1 MAKNG
6 ALLAHQFDDFEQQQD
21 AASLGIWAFLVTEVL
36 FFGGM
41 FLGYAV
47 YRYRFPDVFAQASNH
62 MDIALGTLNTA
73 ILIGSSLTVV
83 LAVHA
88 AQHDHR
94 RLLQRMLALT
104 ILLGAIFLAIKFT
117 EYFHKFEEN
126 LVPGLNFVLA
136 SEHDR
141 QGSIFFSF
149 YFAMTGMHALH
160 MIIGI
165 GVFSVLFVAARRGR
179 YSSAYHTPVEL
190 AGLYWH
196 FVDIIWIFLFPL
208 FYLLGRHLKG

>member
-1 MAKNG
+1 MPQTPEV
-6 ALLAHQFDDFEQQQD
+6 LAHQFDDLEQQHD
-21 AASLGIWAFLVTEVL
+21 AANLGMWAFLATEIL

-47 YRYRFPDVFAQASNH
+47 YRSLYPEAFAQASNH
-62 MDIALGTLNTA
+62 MDILLGMINTVV
-73 ILIGSSLTVV
+73 LIASSLTVV

-88 AQHDHR
+88 AQHDR
-94 RLLQRMLALT
+94 RRALVRLLMLT
-104 ILLGAIFLAIKFT
+104 ILLGLVFLGIKST
-117 EYFHKFEEN
+117 EYLHKFNEN
-126 LVPGLNFVLA
+126 LVPGVNFA
-136 SEHDR
+136 YTEQNPR
-141 QGSIFFSF
+141 QAALFFSF

-165 GVFSVLFVAARRGR
+165 AIFVWLVITARRGR
-179 YSSAYHTPVEL
+179 YNSIYYTPVEI

-208 FYLLGRHLKG
+208 FYLLGRHL